1 MLKFEEINSD
11 FNKEVLKFVK
21 ISSDFSREVLKFVK
35 INSDFN
41 REVLTFQNFTYQK
54 AWVFDDDHAQVMVFA
69 RVIFRNVRQPC

>member
-1 MLKFEEINSD
+1 MKICSD
-11 FNKEVLKFVK
+11 L
-21 ISSDFSREVLKFVK
+21 SREVLKFVK
-35 INSDFN
+35 INSDFSKEVLKFVKISSDFN